1 MAQSAGVAKMR
12 ETWRGYGPADPV
24 TLSDVRQAGA
34 AGIVTALHEV
44 PIGDVWPRDA
54 ILRRKALIEAAGLR
68 WDVVES
74 VPVHESIKQGTRDC
88 DAYLA
93 NYAQTLR
100 NLGACGIHVVVYNF
114 MPVIDWT
121 RTDLRHEWHD
131 GSHALSFD
139 RDDFAAFDLHLLRRP
154 GAEADYDQEARA
166 RAKARF
172 DAMPPA
178 RRAEL
183 ERTVTAG
190 LPGRMV
196 EAYTLAEFQTALDA
210 YASVPEAKFRD
221 NLVHFLKAVV
231 PAAECAAARATAS
244 ACPPI
249 IAYSRDRHRRAAGV
263 YLALH
268 PDDPPIP
275 LLGLPRVVSTASDV
289 EHLLA
294 AEPSPHNGL
303 TFCVGSYGSSAH
315 NDVQVMSPPPPPP
328 REDAR
333 ARRVLAV
340 CRQWRRRTR
349 SARTLSTYATCAAAS
364 APTARRRRRP
374 DRSPSRTTSMATS
387 TCSGWCA
394 RSWQRRRGARPMG
407 GSAARYVSGPTTA
420 TRCSTT

>member
-12 ETWRGYGPADPV
+12 ETWRWYGPADPV
-24 TLSDVRQAGA
+24 SLSDVRQAGA
-34 AGIVTALHEV
+34 AGVVTALHEV

-54 ILRRKALIEAAGLR
+54 ILQRKALIEAAGLR

-74 VPVHESIKQGTRDC
+74 VPVHESIKQGTRGRK
-88 DAYLA
+88 AYLT

-154 GAEADYDQEARA
+154 GAEADYDEETRA

-172 DAMPPA
+172 GAMPPS

-231 PAAECAAARATAS
+231 PAAECAATRATAS
-244 ACPPI
+244 ARPPI
-249 IAYSRDRHRRAAGV
+249 TACATAAVGAAGPPACTSHYIPTTRRSPSSAYHVLWPPRPTSSTSSTPSRHR
-263 YLALH
+263 
-268 PDDPPIP
+268 IM
-275 LLGLPRVVSTASDV
+275 AS
-289 EHLLA
+289 H
-294 AEPSPHNGL
+294 
-303 TFCVGSYGSSAH
+303 SA
-315 NDVQVMSPPPPPP
+315 
-328 REDAR
+328 
-333 ARRVLAV
+333 
-340 CRQWRRRTR
+340 
-349 SARTLSTYATCAAAS
+349 SARTGRPRTMTC
-364 APTARRRRRP
+364 R
-374 DRSPSRTTSMATS
+374 
-387 TCSGWCA
+387 
-394 RSWQRRRGARPMG
+394 
-407 GSAARYVSGPTTA
+407 
-420 TRCSTT
+420 